1 MSGCTKCGS
10 ITLFKGSDGRTIY
23 NGTGA
28 PTLTTANE
36 GDFYID
42 TAASDIYGPFTLGSW
57 GSGTSLIGATGG
69 TGATGAQGNYG
80 GWSSEW
86 EFDNATGTG
95 TASTQYRFDNAS
107 PASATNL
114 YVNDTNIDSTDLS
127 AFLLAFNN
135 GGDFGLV
142 RISKTDDPSV
152 FWMGE
157 VTSVTDSGTEV
168 RFGVTTVL
176 ADGTFTDGDNF
187 VISFVANGTSPS
199 KGYSV
204 YTAQMTQTGTNAP
217 TANILGTNDIGAI
230 VWTYTGVGQY
240 FGTLA
245 GAFPEDKFWAVAEMS
260 NSSGSEA
267 HFNRISD
274 DVILLSTRNTSFV
287 FTDAIMARMPIE
299 IRVYD

>member
-42 TAASDIYGPFTLGSW
+42 TAASDIYGPFTSGSW
-57 GSGTSLIGATGG
+57 GSGTSLVGATGG
-69 TGATGAQGNYG
+69 TGGTGAQGNYG

-95 TASTQYRFDNAS
+95 TTASTFRFNNAS
-107 PASATNL
+107 PALATAL
-114 YVNDTNIDSTDLS
+114 YVNDTNSDSTDLS
-127 AFLLAFNN
+127 AVLAAFDN

-142 RISKTDDPSV
+142 RISKLDNPNI

-157 VTSVTDSGTEV
+157 ITAVAIGATEV
-168 RFGVTTVL
+168 QYTVTTVL
-176 ADGTFTDGDNF
+176 ANGTFTDGDNF

-230 VWTYTGVGQY
+230 VWTYSGVGQY

-245 GAFPEDKFWAVAEMS
+245 GTFLIDKLWTVATLS
-260 NSSGSEA
+260 TSSGVEA

-274 DVILLSTRNTSFV
+274 DVILLTTRNTSFTN
-287 FTDAIMARMPIE
+287 TDGLLARTPIE